1 MRLVEAADLHLLT
14 SCGMLWGMPAKKQT
28 SPKLAHDVLRIR
40 GAREHNLKT
49 VSIDLP
55 KNQLVVITGLSGSG
69 KSSLAFDTIYA
80 EGQRRYA
87 ESLSAYA
94 RQFMEMRD
102 KPDVDEVQGLSPTVA
117 IDQRAGANN
126 PRSTVGTV
134 TEVYDLLRLLFSR
147 IGIQQCPFC
156 HLQVKRYG
164 VGEIVEELRAAARK
178 ESDLYVLA
186 PLFEGVMMK
195 PRELLQRLERTGYEQ
210 VRVNGMIMPLKQ
222 FAKVATASARYTVE
236 PVTLHITDV
245 KRQDISGAVDAALE
259 LGNGTLV
266 LVDMLEGDERL
277 YSTKARCTQC
287 NRTFD
292 PVEPRSFS
300 FNSPYGACPR
310 CTGLGITLDVDPE
323 LVIPNPRLTLAE
335 GAIQPWTRITGSN
348 DKYHKLLEAVARDC
362 GFSADVAVQDLSKQV
377 MDIIFYGTD
386 GKTHLVDGKPMIFE
400 GVVPNLTQRHAETDS
415 DYVRKEIEQYMREQ
429 VCPICSGKRLKQEA
443 LSVTVWGMSI
453 ADVVQFSVDEAVV
466 YFEQKEKQSGLSR
479 GDEVVAL
486 PIVKEMLVR
495 LRDLSQVGLGYVQ
508 LDRSVTSLSGGEA
521 QRVRLSTQLSTGLT
535 GVIYVLDEPSIGL
548 HPADNQKLIDT
559 LKQLRDLGNTVIV
572 VEHDAAMMNAA
583 DYLVD
588 VGPGAGKHGGEIIG
602 QGTLAQ
608 FKKLHTSTAQYLT
621 GKEEIPVPKKY
632 RKGSGNKLTVQGA
645 TAFNLKNIDVSFPL
659 GTLTC
664 VTGVSGS
671 GKSTLVIDIL
681 GKALAQHFYRAKDEP
696 GAHKAIKGLSL
707 VDKVITI
714 DQSPIGRT
722 PRSNPATYTGVF
734 TLIRDVYTEVQEARA
749 RGYDA
754 GKFSFNVKG
763 GGRCEAC
770 AGEGYVRIPMQFLS
784 DVFVECEACEGK
796 RYNKE
801 ALEIHYR
808 GKTIADV
815 LGMTVEEARQFFSD
829 TTAIVDKLRLLEE
842 VGLGYVALG
851 QPATTLSG
859 GEAQRVKLATE
870 LSRRATGKTLY
881 ILDEPTTGLHF
892 DDIKRLLHVL
902 YALVD
907 KGNTVII
914 IEHNM
919 DVIKCADWIVDLG
932 PEGGKRGG
940 EVVAEGTPSE
950 LMKQRGSLTG
960 KYLKEA
966 RFSL

>member
-1 MRLVEAADLHLLT
+1 
-14 SCGMLWGMPAKKQT
+14 MPAKKPT
-28 SPKLAHDVLRIR
+28 SSKPAHDVLRIR
-40 GAREHNLKT
+40 GAREHNLKN

-102 KPDVDEVQGLSPTVA
+102 KPDVDEIQGLSPTVA

-156 HLQVKRYG
+156 QLPVKRYTP
-164 VGEIVEELRAAARK
+164 GEIVEELRALARK

-186 PLFEGVMMK
+186 PLFDGVVMK
-195 PRELLQRLERTGYEQ
+195 PRELLQRLERTGCEA
-210 VRVNGMIMPLKQ
+210 VRANGVLMPLKQ
-222 FAKVATASARYTVE
+222 FAKVANASTRYVIE
-236 PVTLHITDV
+236 LVVMHITDV
-245 KRQDISGAVDAALE
+245 KRQDISGAVDSALE
-259 LGNGTLV
+259 FGNGTLL
-266 LVDMLEGDERL
+266 LVDTNEGDEKS
-277 YSTKARCTQC
+277 YSTKARCIQC

-292 PVEPRSFS
+292 QVEPRSFS

-310 CTGLGITLDVDPE
+310 CTGLGITLEVDAD

-362 GFSADVAVQDLSKQV
+362 GFSVDVAVQDLPKPV
-377 MDIIFYGTD
+377 MDIVFYGTD
-386 GKTHLVDGKPMIFE
+386 GKTHLIEGKPVVFE

-429 VCPICSGKRLKQEA
+429 VCPICTGKRLKQEA
-443 LSVTVWGMSI
+443 LFVKVWEQSI
-453 ADVVQFSVDEAVV
+453 ADIVQFSIDECVL
-466 YFEQKEKQSGLSR
+466 FFTQKGKGSGLSR
-479 GDEVVAL
+479 GNEAIAQ
-486 PIVKEMLVR
+486 PIIKEMLVR
-495 LRDLSQVGLGYVQ
+495 LCDLAQVGLGYVQ
-508 LDRSVTSLSGGEA
+508 LDRSVASLSGGEA
-521 QRVRLSTQLSTGLT
+521 QRVRLSTQLSTGLI

-559 LKQLRDLGNTVIV
+559 LKELRDLGNTVIV

-588 VGPGAGKHGGEIIG
+588 VGPGAGKHGGNIIG

-621 GKEEIPVPKKY
+621 GADEISAPKKY
-632 RKGSGNKLTVQGA
+632 RKGSGNTVVVQGA
-645 TAFNLKNIDVSFPL
+645 TGFNLKNIDAAFPL
-659 GTLTC
+659 GTLIC

-681 GKALAQHFYRAKDEP
+681 GRALARHFYRAKDEP
-696 GAHKAIKGLSL
+696 GAHKSIKGLSFI
-707 VDKVITI
+707 DKVIAI

-734 TLIRDVYTEVQEARA
+734 TLIRDTFTEVQEARA

-796 RYNKE
+796 RYNQE

-815 LGMTVEEARQFFSD
+815 LEMTVEEARQFFSD
-829 TTAIVDKLRLLEE
+829 TPAIVEKLRLLEE
-842 VGLGYVALG
+842 VGLGYVSLG

-859 GEAQRVKLATE
+859 GEAQ
-870 LSRRATGKTLY
+870 
-881 ILDEPTTGLHF
+881 
-892 DDIKRLLHVL
+892 
-902 YALVD
+902 
-907 KGNTVII
+907 
-914 IEHNM
+914 
-919 DVIKCADWIVDLG
+919 
-932 PEGGKRGG
+932 
-940 EVVAEGTPSE
+940 
-950 LMKQRGSLTG
+950 
-960 KYLKEA
+960 
-966 RFSL
+966 

>member
-1 MRLVEAADLHLLT
+1 MLFCMPKT
-14 SCGMLWGMPAKKQT
+14 SSSGT
-28 SPKLAHDVLRIR
+28 SRDHTMLRIR
-40 GAREHNLKT
+40 GAREHNLKN
-49 VSIDLP
+49 VSLDIP
-55 KNQLVVITGLSGSG
+55 KNKLVVITGLSGSG

-102 KPDVDEVQGLSPTVA
+102 KPDVDEMEGLSPTVA
-117 IDQRAGANN
+117 IDQRTVANN

-147 IGIQQCPFC
+147 IGVQQCPFC
-156 HLQVKRYG
+156 NVPVRRFA
-164 VGEIVEELRAAARK
+164 VGEIVEEIRALGRRAA
-178 ESDLYVLA
+178 DLYILA
-186 PLFEGVMMK
+186 PFMDQVQMK
-195 PRELLQRLERTGYEQ
+195 PRELLNQLERTECES
-210 VRVNGMIMPLKQ
+210 VRVNGVIMPLKQ
-222 FAKVATASARYTVE
+222 FAKVASATSRYTVE
-236 PVTLHITDV
+236 LVVIHLTDV
-245 KRQDISGAVDAALE
+245 KRQDVAKAVDTALE
-259 LGNGTLV
+259 YGNGVVTV
-266 LVDMLEGDERL
+266 VNMQDGDEL
-277 YSTKARCTQC
+277 TFSTRARCTRC
-287 NRTFD
+287 NRSFD
-292 PVEPRSFS
+292 PIEPRSFS
-300 FNSPYGACPR
+300 FNSPYGACAR
-310 CTGLGITLDVDPE
+310 CTGLGITLEVDAE

-348 DKYHKLLEAVARDC
+348 DKYHRILEVVAGEY
-362 GFSADVAVQDLSKQV
+362 GFSVHTPVQELSKQA
-377 MDIIFYGTD
+377 MDVVFYGTD
-386 GKTHLVDGKPMIFE
+386 GRMHDVDGKQMIFE

-429 VCPICSGKRLKQEA
+429 VCPICGGKRLKQEA
-443 LSVTVWGMSI
+443 LAVTVWGQSI
-453 ADVVQFSVDEAVV
+453 ADVVQMAIEEAVEF
-466 YFEQKEKQSGLSR
+466 FETKEKKMELSR
-479 GDEVVAL
+479 GDELIARTV
-486 PIVKEMLVR
+486 VKEMLVR
-495 LRDLSQVGLGYVQ
+495 LRDLAQVGLGYVQ
-508 LDRSVTSLSGGEA
+508 IDRSVSTLSGGEA

-535 GVIYVLDEPSIGL
+535 GVIYILDEPSIGL

-559 LKQLRDLGNTVIV
+559 MKQLRDLGNTVIV
-572 VEHDAAMMNAA
+572 VEHDAAMMRAA

-602 QGTLAQ
+602 HGTWQQ
-608 FKKLHTSTAQYLT
+608 FMKCHTSTADYLS
-621 GKEEIPVPKKY
+621 GKASIPLPKKY
-632 RKGSGNKLTVQGA
+632 RTGNGNKLTVQGA
-645 TAFNLKNIDVSFPL
+645 RGYNLKNIDVSFPL

-681 GKALAQHFYRAKDEP
+681 GKALAREFYRAKDEP
-696 GAHKAIKGLSL
+696 GEHKAIKGLSL
-707 VDKVITI
+707 IDKVITI

-734 TLIRDVYTEVQEARA
+734 TTIRDVFTDVQEARA

-784 DVFVECEACEGK
+784 DVFVECDACEGK

-808 GKTIADV
+808 AKTIADV
-815 LGMTVEEARQFFSD
+815 LRMTVEEARQFFSD
-829 TTAIVDKLRLLEE
+829 TQAIVEKLRLLEE
-842 VGLGYVALG
+842 VGLGYVELG

-892 DDIKRLLHVL
+892 DDIKRLLQVL

-919 DVIKCADWIVDLG
+919 DIIKCADWVIDLG
-932 PEGGKRGG
+932 PGGGRRGG
-940 EVVAEGTPSE
+940 EVVAEGAPRDLVKLKASE
-950 LMKQRGSLTG
+950 TG
-960 KYLKEA
+960 QFLKEM
-966 RFSL
+966 FGKK

>member
-1 MRLVEAADLHLLT
+1 
-14 SCGMLWGMPAKKQT
+14 MLWGMPARKAT
-28 SPKLAHDVLRIR
+28 SQKPAHDVLRIR
-40 GAREHNLKT
+40 GAREHNLKN
-49 VSIDLP
+49 VSIDIP

-117 IDQRAGANN
+117 IDQRTGANN

-147 IGIQQCPFC
+147 IGVQECPFC
-156 HLQVKRYG
+156 NLPVKRYSM
-164 VGEIVEELRAAARK
+164 GEIVEEIRAAARK
-178 ESDLYVLA
+178 ESDLYILT

-195 PRELLQRLERTGYEQ
+195 PRDLLQRLERTGYEQ
-210 VRVNGMIMPLKQ
+210 VRVNGIVMPLKQ

-236 PVTLHITDV
+236 PMVLHITDV
-245 KRQDISGAVDAALE
+245 KRQDITGAVDAALE
-259 LGNGTLV
+259 LGNGTLM
-266 LVDMLEGDERL
+266 LMDMVEGDERS

-310 CTGLGITLDVDPE
+310 CTGLGITLEVDPD

-348 DKYHKLLEAVARDC
+348 DKYHKLLVAVARDC
-362 GFSADVAVQDLSKQV
+362 GFSVDVPVQALSKQV
-377 MDIIFYGTD
+377 MDIIMYGTD
-386 GKTHLVDGKPMIFE
+386 GKTHLVDGKPAMFD

-429 VCPICSGKRLKQEA
+429 VCPICNGKRLKQEA
-443 LSVTVWGMSI
+443 LSVTVCGQSI
-453 ADVVQFSVDEAVV
+453 ADMVQLSVDEAVV
-466 YFEQKEKQSGLSR
+466 YFEQKERHSGLSR
-479 GDEVVAL
+479 GDETIAL
-486 PIVKEMLVR
+486 PIIKEMLVR

-508 LDRSVTSLSGGEA
+508 LDRSVASLSGGEA

-602 QGTLAQ
+602 QGTLTQ
-608 FKKLHTSTAQYLT
+608 FKKLHTSTAHYLT

-632 RKGSGNKLTVQGA
+632 RKGNGNKLTVQGA

-659 GTLTC
+659 GTLVC

-681 GKALAQHFYRAKDEP
+681 GKALAKHFYRAKEEP
-696 GAHKAIKGLSL
+696 GAYKGIKGLSL
-707 VDKVITI
+707 IDKVITI

-734 TLIRDVYTEVQEARA
+734 TLIRDVFTDVQEARA

-815 LGMTVEEARQFFSD
+815 LEMTVEEARQFFAD
-829 TTAIVDKLRLLEE
+829 TAAIVDKLRLLEE
-842 VGLGYVALG
+842 VGLGYVQLG

-892 DDIKRLLHVL
+892 EDIKRLLHVL

-914 IEHNM
+914 IEHNA
-919 DVIKCADWIVDLG
+919 DVIKCADWIIDLG

-940 EVVAEGTPSE
+940 ELVAEGTPAE
-950 LMKQRGSLTG
+950 VMKTTKSLTG
-960 KYLKEA
+960 KYLKDA
-966 RFSL
+966 LRK